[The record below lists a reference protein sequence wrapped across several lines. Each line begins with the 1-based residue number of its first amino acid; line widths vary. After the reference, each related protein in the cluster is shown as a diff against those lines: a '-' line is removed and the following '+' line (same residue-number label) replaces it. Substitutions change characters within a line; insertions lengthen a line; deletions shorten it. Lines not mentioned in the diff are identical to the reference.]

1 MYLEESEKR
10 SSSEEEEPS
19 PEAMI
24 AEQCQVSK
32 VTEAED
38 LTSSSKGSTEL
49 GMKGLVEYPEEN
61 DNSPETDSSNL
72 CVDRDENANFTFC
85 SGHSE
90 SFEQYPESEG
100 SFESD
105 QTHDKFDT
113 LGLSQPFDECAQHCE
128 CFKPFKSSEHCANH
142 SLAPECGPCC
152 EHCAEHLQ
160 LCQQCQSSDQQFE
173 SFDYVP
179 DPLALNSDSY
189 EQSEMSNFIPE
200 CVDDFELLQQYESA
214 QLREGFDTEPDTS
227 EQDCEQYQLSGPLS
241 NVSDSVESLDCGAD
255 LYENDGIEEQT
266 ECSEDNNDDYED
278 NETQPEEGEEES
290 GIYFYDNEDGHIVDE
305 CTEENSQ
312 QEIPT
317 DPNEMFETDY
327 SETTQEYDPT
337 TQEYD
342 TSERCAASEPCH
354 SGKTS
359 GFCSEEDGSSY
370 SSSFETK
377 SFKTCPRFSIPSDCY
392 SESSVESEKEAQ
404 EDSGDEQ
411 LQWESFEEDE
421 YIEQNNVEES
431 NEDKKKTPVVDI
443 VVEDYF
449 DLFDRADYHG
459 QGFTQKRH
467 YISCFDG
474 GDIHDCLF
482 LEAVQAE
489 AKKLAKESYKLD
501 EINEEIQAEAET
513 CFDSPAETCEDENE
527 DDESLRDDP
536 LWESWGS
543 EKEPEDW
550 TVESESSLV
559 EESKAEANSPQVDED
574 EEVADDHVSEKSNEE
589 ESEGE
594 SMSAPCAEDIY
605 VEGDAYEDEA
615 SIANNPDFPG
625 DSHVSTT
632 VTERKDKLEP
642 KDKDFIECSEM
653 EPYWSLAG
661 HEEDEEVYEPGVE
674 EYYIYQ
680 IKSIESCVKQDQN
693 GFETNEKTDSNP
705 ELMSLEY
712 CSVAERT
719 SDEEESDED
728 PEFKEITKELKPP
741 VDIIHSVSKTED
753 TEAYMQA
760 KRTED
765 SAASEH
771 STDSEEEQSED
782 ELSELCECD
791 YCIPPNEQ
799 VF

>member
-10 SSSEEEEPS
+10 SSSEEEELS
-19 PEAMI
+19 TEAMI
-24 AEQCQVSK
+24 AEQCQVPK

-38 LTSSSKGSTEL
+38 LTSSSKGSAEL
-49 GMKGLVEYPEEN
+49 GMKVLVEYPDET
-61 DNSPETDSSNL
+61 DNSPENDSSVS

-105 QTHDKFDT
+105 QTHDKCDT
-113 LGLSQPFDECAQHCE
+113 SGLSQPFDECAQHCE

-142 SLAPECGPCC
+142 SLAPECSPCC
-152 EHCAEHLQ
+152 EHCTEHLQ

-173 SFDYVP
+173 SFDSEP
-179 DPLALNSDSY
+179 DPLALNADGF
-189 EQSEMSNFIPE
+189 EQSEMSDFIPE
-200 CVDDFELLQQYESA
+200 CAEDFELQQYECA
-214 QLREGFDTEPDTS
+214 DQLSEDFDTEPDTS
-227 EQDCEQYQLSGPLS
+227 AQDCEQCQSTGPIT
-241 NVSDSVESLDCGAD
+241 NVSDSEESLDCGAD

-266 ECSEDNNDDYED
+266 ECSEDNKDDYEESYPVD
-278 NETQPEEGEEES
+278 EADEQNEAQPIEEEES
-290 GIYFYDNEDGHIVDE
+290 GIYFYDNEDSTFGDE
-305 CTEENSQ
+305 GTKENSQ
-312 QEIPT
+312 QEIPRDPT
-317 DPNEMFETDY
+317 DMFETNY
-327 SETTQEYDPT
+327 PETSQDYDPT
-337 TQEYD
+337 SQDYD
-342 TSERCAASEPCH
+342 PSEQCAASEPCH

-392 SESSVESEKEAQ
+392 SESSGESEKGAQ

-411 LQWESFEEDE
+411 LQWESFEDDE
-421 YIEQNNVEES
+421 YIETNNVIES
-431 NEDKKKTPVVDI
+431 KEKELKTPHVDI
-443 VVEDYF
+443 VIEDYF

-489 AKKLAKESYKLD
+489 AKKLAKDAYKLD
-501 EINEEIQAEAET
+501 EIDEDVQAREAES
-513 CFDSPAETCEDENE
+513 CSNSPERTCEGNE
-527 DDESLRDDP
+527 DEESPRDDP
-536 LWESWGS
+536 PGESCGL
-543 EKEPEDW
+543 EKEPEDL

-559 EESKAEANSPQVDED
+559 EESKAEVNSPQVEDD
-574 EEVADDHVSEKSNEE
+574 EEASDGHVSESSCEE
-589 ESEGE
+589 DSEEE

-605 VEGDAYEDEA
+605 VEGDAYEDEV
-615 SIANNPDFPG
+615 S
-625 DSHVSTT
+625 SHFSRA
-632 VTERKDKLEP
+632 VTESKDELEP
-642 KDKDFIECSEM
+642 KDKEFIECSEM
-653 EPYWSLAG
+653 EPYWSLAENEG
-661 HEEDEEVYEPGVE
+661 NEEVFLPGVE
-674 EYYIYQ
+674 EYYIYHM
-680 IKSIESCVKQDQN
+680 KSIELSVKQAQN
-693 GFETNEKTDSNP
+693 VFVISEKVKSDP
-705 ELMSLEY
+705 ELVSLEF

-728 PEFKEITKELKPP
+728 PEFKEISKDLKAPL
-741 VDIIHSVSKTED
+741 DIIHSVSKNEETD
-753 TEAYMQA
+753 AHMQ

-765 SAASEH
+765 SETSEH

-782 ELSELCECD
+782 EQSELCECE

-799 VF
+799 VS